1 MELTVARALLV
12 QMALVQGYAAV
23 FALFWPHAFFND
35 FPVPGAHWV
44 DALPPYNEHLVR
56 DYGASF
62 LALTVLALLAAYY
75 AERRLIIV
83 TAIVWEVSALPHAI
97 FHFAHSD
104 APSGWR
110 GALSLAT
117 LAINVVVP
125 FVLLYLVRKKEP
137 VPA

>member
-1 MELTVARALLV
+1 
-12 QMALVQGYAAV
+12 MALIPGHAAV
-23 FALFWPHAFFND
+23 FALFWPRTLFVD
-35 FPVPGAHWV
+35 FPVAGAHWV

-62 LALTVLALLAAYY
+62 LALTALALFAAYY

-83 TAIVWEVSALPHAI
+83 TAVVWEISALPHAI
-97 FHFAHSD
+97 YHFAHSD

-125 FVLLYLVRKKEP
+125 FVLLFLVRKEP